1 MLNSRSIPP
10 ELWEQARQALVFY
23 FLRRHGS
30 SNAEDLAQE
39 TLMAIWSREDYTFER
54 EEDFLRVCYGF
65 AARISRWGHRQ
76 AQKHVGGGLDP
87 AATPAPGG
95 DLRGLTGTEVKIFLD
110 EVCRTGESG
119 LADKDWK
126 LIQSAAGGDRANMP
140 VLFDLGDANNFRVYL
155 HRIRRKLAR
164 LTGWRSK

>member
-10 ELWEQARQALVFY
+10 ELWEQARQSLVFY

-39 TLMAIWSREDYTFER
+39 TLMAIWNREDYIFER

-65 AARISRWGHRQ
+65 AARISQWGHRQ
-76 AQKHVGGGLDP
+76 AQKHAAEGLDP
-87 AATPAPGG
+87 ALTPSPAG
-95 DLRGLTGTEVKIFLD
+95 DLRGLTGMEVRIFLD
-110 EVCRTGESG
+110 EVCRVGESA
-119 LADKDWK
+119 LADEDWK
-126 LIQSAAGGDRANMP
+126 LIQSAAVGDRAGLP
-140 VLFDLGDANNFRVYL
+140 VLFNLGDANNLRVYL

-164 LTGWRSK
+164 LTGWRNK